1 MGSRVTKFSLDGVS
15 TVDIDHKHVAMLV
28 DEFVAEFA
36 AENAAVHND
45 KEEKVDTENLIEI
58 FHNSGTKCPN

>member
-15 TVDIDHKHVAMLV
+15 TVDIDHKYVAMLV
-28 DEFVAEFA
+28 TEFVAEFA
-36 AENAAVHND
+36 AENAAEHNY

-58 FHNSGTKCPN
+58 CHNSRTNCPT